1 MANRETGTEQ
11 LIKDTARRIF
21 LIEGKLHATTAD
33 IAKEAGIP
41 RTSVHYYFRSR
52 DILFRQVFDEALKD
66 LTNRLN
72 DVLESKLSFK
82 VKIENFVTVVTEE
95 TLLYPYLETFVVTE
109 IISQQFILPDKSMP
123 EKWSV
128 FVIEVKKEMEKGII
142 HEMDPLQFIL
152 NLFALMAYPAIS
164 APLYTKLFNIS
175 DARFRELL
183 EGRKEVI
190 LKLIFK

>member
-21 LIEGKLHATTAD
+21 LIEGKLHATTAT

-82 VKIENFVTVVTEE
+82 AKIENFVTVVTEE

-109 IISQQFILPDKSMP
+109 IISQQFTLPDKSMP
-123 EKWSV
+123 DKWAV
-128 FVIEVKKEMEKGII
+128 FLIEVKREMEEGTIQ
-142 HEMDPLQFIL
+142 EMDPLQFVL
-152 NLFALMAYPAIS
+152 NLFALMAYPAIA

-175 DARFRELL
+175 DARYRELL
-183 EGRKEVI
+183 EGRREVV